1 MKKLRGSLAAKLA
14 AILLFSVLA
23 VTGLFSLLGTFYL
36 SDSGAYTLSY
46 ENAAARAVEGLAENY
61 SYDVGHAAIR
71 GILRPQ
77 YANTNY
83 RYTVLT
89 ADGKELASTYAG
101 EKPLWT
107 GETEVAPNVG
117 QEIEDPDPSAEAP
130 RAGVTVR
137 LYNYETGQTHV
148 FDSLAESEQ
157 WRRENSVLVRGY
169 VLAELP
175 CADDF
180 AQELYLLKA
189 LYTYRAA
196 LPVCACASLLLG
208 ILLFVFLLAAA
219 GHRDASDTVTPGFL
233 DKMPFD
239 LFTLLMVTLGFFPV
253 AFFSSTGLERNLA
266 GYVAAAALLVMEGL
280 LVLLY
285 CMSTAV
291 RIKLR
296 TLWRDCLVSR
306 LWRWCV
312 GLVRRGFALV
322 GKGLRALPLLWR
334 WALLLAGLL
343 FAEFLVLLLF
353 DGEGAILWLLHALLL
368 CPALLYG
375 IWCLRRLRLGAE
387 ALAAGRLDYRVETKG
402 LPPELK
408 EHAEAL
414 NHIREGLNTAV
425 SERMKAEHFQS
436 ELITNV
442 SHDIKTPLTSLVNY
456 VDLLER
462 EELDNPRAQ
471 EYLEVLARQSARLKK
486 LLDDLIEAS
495 KASTGVLPV
504 HREVCALDVLLDQC
518 AGEYAERM
526 RQAELEPV
534 IAKPAEPL
542 TILADGRHMWRIV
555 DNLLGNIV
563 KYAQPGT
570 RVYLSLAR
578 EGNRAVLT
586 FRNIS
591 RAPLNLSG
599 EELMERFV
607 RGDSARTGEGS
618 GLGLAIVRSLTQLQG
633 GEMSLAVDGDL
644 FKVVLQ
650 FELNEQ
656 KSYGYRQISANSCHC
671 EK

>member
-14 AILLFSVLA
+14 AILLLSVLA

-36 SDSGAYTLSY
+36 SDSGAYTLGY
-46 ENAAARAVEGLAENY
+46 ENAAARAVEGLAGNY
-61 SYDVGHAAIR
+61 SNDVGHAAIR
-71 GILRPQ
+71 GNLRPQ

-89 ADGKELASTYAG
+89 PDGEELVSTYAG

-107 GETEVAPNVG
+107 GETEVAPNVW
-117 QEIEDPDPSAEAP
+117 AETEE
-130 RAGVTVR
+130 RATDGDGTAVTVR
-137 LYNYETGQTHV
+137 LRDETGEIHV

-180 AQELYLLKA
+180 AQELYLLKW
-189 LYTYRAA
+189 LYAYRAA
-196 LPVCACASLLLG
+196 LPVYACVSLLLG

-219 GHRDASDTVTPGFL
+219 GHRDASDTVTPGVL

-253 AFFSSTGLERNLA
+253 AIGSGIGLGRNLA
-266 GYVAAAALLVMEGL
+266 GYVAAAALLLVEGL

-291 RIKLR
+291 RIKLH
-296 TLWRDCLVSR
+296 TLWRGCLLSR

-312 GLVRRGFALV
+312 GLVRRGFALL

-334 WALLLAGLL
+334 WALLLAGFL
-343 FAEFLVLLLF
+343 FVEFLVLALCG
-353 DGEGAILWLLHALLL
+353 GEGGVLWVLHALLL

-375 IWCLRRLRLGAE
+375 IWCLRRLRLAAE
-387 ALAAGRLDYRVETKG
+387 ALAAGKLDYRVETKG
-402 LPPELK
+402 LPPELR

-414 NHIREGLNTAV
+414 NHIRDGLNTAV

-442 SHDIKTPLTSLVNY
+442 SHDIKTPLTSIVNY

-462 EELDNPRAQ
+462 EELDNPKAR

-542 TILADGRHMWRIV
+542 TILADGRHMWRIF

-570 RVYLSLAR
+570 RVYLSLTR

-591 RAPLNLSG
+591 RAALNLSG

-633 GEMSLAVDGDL
+633 GEMTLSVDGDL

-656 KSYGYRQISANSCHC
+656 K
-671 EK
+671 